1 MTLPGGQGEITRV
14 LLDDEP
20 EQALPLVVA
29 AARQALEADTALLV
43 LPSLDDHFVIEVA
56 DGPDSSLIGTV
67 VAVDGTEVAV
77 GGGGEPL
84 LIDSLGQTEHPV
96 LNVLRRYGPALYVP
110 LGVDQRGTLVLLRR
124 PGAATF
130 TRSDATAAL
139 GFATEA
145 SLALTLAEARRLS
158 AHDELAAQ
166 RVDIARDLHDFVVQE
181 LFATGT
187 ALQAVRRRAEAGEPA
202 SVADVD
208 RVEECLQAAIDA
220 VRDAIAT
227 LRQSDGDDSLEHR
240 LRRECAR
247 ARTQLGFAPTLSV
260 ATALSLTP
268 LDGDLVDDLA
278 AIVREA
284 LSNTARHAHATSAG
298 VAAWLDGARLHVRVA
313 DNGCGLPAQI
323 GRRSGLATMN
333 ERAHDHGGWTQTRR
347 GERAGTVV
355 HAVVRYC

>member
-1 MTLPGGQGEITRV
+1 
-14 LLDDEP
+14 
-20 EQALPLVVA
+20 
-29 AARQALEADTALLV
+29 LLV